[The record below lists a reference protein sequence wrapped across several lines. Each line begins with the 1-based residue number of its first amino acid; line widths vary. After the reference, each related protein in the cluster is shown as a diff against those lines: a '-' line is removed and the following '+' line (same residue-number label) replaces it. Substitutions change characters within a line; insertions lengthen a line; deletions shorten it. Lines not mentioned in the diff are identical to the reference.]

1 MNMDTTF
8 VMFCSIQFR
17 YFGDKIV
24 SINEKNTKLNVTGY
38 VNSSYY
44 TYIFSHSI
52 NFVSNPINTFGK
64 MVLNETNVDKIV
76 VYMCGIRGTNH

>member
-1 MNMDTTF
+1 MLRNMLTVATIHIYAI
-8 VMFCSIQFR
+8 S
-17 YFGDKIV
+17 
-24 SINEKNTKLNVTGY
+24 
-38 VNSSYY
+38 
-44 TYIFSHSI
+44 YIFSHFI